1 MSARP
6 IRSLFALVPVLLLVS
21 ACSPKVDVKEALE
34 ITEASGGWYDAG
46 IVEGKN
52 KIVPSVTFRLR
63 NKSDSQIASVALN
76 VAFRYPPAPA
86 ATTEDELDE
95 VFIQQAQFSEGKQ
108 TAPLTVR
115 TQTGYT
121 GDPPQSRLDLLK
133 HTQFRD
139 VRARVYVRYG
149 STQWVDIGTIDV
161 PRQLITR

>member
-1 MSARP
+1 MFWRTVRGCA
-6 IRSLFALVPVLLLVS
+6 ALMPVLLLAS
-21 ACSPKVDVKEALE
+21 ACTSNVDLKQALE
-34 ITEASGGWYDAG
+34 ITDASGGWYDAG

-52 KIVPSVTFRLR
+52 KIVPTVTFRLR
-63 NKSDSQIASVALN
+63 NTTETSIASVAVN
-76 VAFRYPPAPA
+76 VAFRYPPAA
-86 ATTEDELDE
+86 GATTEDELDE
-95 VFIQQAQFSEGKQ
+95 VFIQQAQFSEGNQ
-108 TAPLTVR
+108 TPPLTVR

-139 VRARVYVRYG
+139 VRARVYVKYG

>member
-1 MSARP
+1 MFARS
-6 IRSLFALVPVLLLVS
+6 IRFLFALLAVLVAAA
-21 ACSPKVDVKEALE
+21 ACTPSVDIKQALE
-34 ITEASGGWYDAG
+34 IADASGGWYDAG

-52 KIVPSVTFRLR
+52 KIVPTVTFRLR
-63 NKSDSQIASVALN
+63 NKSETRIESVALN

-86 ATTEDELDE
+86 ATTQDELDE
-95 VFIQQAQFSEGKQ
+95 VFIQQAQFSDGNQ

-139 VRARVYVRYG
+139 VRAHVYVRYG